1 MTSEELLRRVIAGER
16 RALARAVTWVELRH
30 GGLAERV
37 GARPPRRTSGPG
49 QPVVIGV
56 TGAPGAGKS
65 TFVDGLVTESRA
77 RGERVAVVAVDP
89 SSPFSGGAILGDRIR
104 MERHTGDDGVFIRSL
119 SSRGHLGGLSPAAT
133 EVVDLLDVA
142 GFDRV
147 VVETVGV
154 GQSELGVM
162 EVADT
167 VIVVLTP
174 ESGDAV
180 QAMKAGLLEIADLFV
195 VNKADRPG
203 ADRMVRDLRQ
213 MVHLGT
219 HGEGVWTPPVLS
231 AVATEGKGVAEVA
244 AEVARHAAW
253 CAGEGRSTW
262 SRRRGDARV
271 RLALDLVAEQAR
283 REAQERLAANRWA
296 DALRDGSLS
305 PHEVARRLC
314 SS

>member
-1 MTSEELLRRVIAGER
+1 MTTEDLFRRVITGER

-30 GGLAERV
+30 GGLAELV
-37 GARPPRRTSGPG
+37 GAHPPRRNAGPG
-49 QPVVIGV
+49 RPVVIGV

-65 TFVDGLVTESRA
+65 TFVDQLVTEARA

-180 QAMKAGLLEIADLFV
+180 QAMKAGLLEIADVFV

-219 HGEGVWTPPVLS
+219 HEEGTWSPPVLP
-231 AVATEGKGVAEVA
+231 AVATEGRGVPEVA
-244 AEVARHAAW
+244 AAVASHAAW
-253 CAGEGRSTW
+253 CADAGRATW
-262 SRRRGDARV
+262 VRRRGDARV
-271 RLALDLVAEQAR
+271 RLALDLVAERAR
-283 REAQERLAANRWA
+283 SAAQEALATTAWA
-296 DALRDGSLS
+296 EGLRDGSLS